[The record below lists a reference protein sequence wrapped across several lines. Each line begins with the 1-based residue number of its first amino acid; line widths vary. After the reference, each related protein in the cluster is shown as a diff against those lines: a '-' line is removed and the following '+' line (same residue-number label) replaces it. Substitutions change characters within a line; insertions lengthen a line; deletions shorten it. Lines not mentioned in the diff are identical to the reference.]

1 MDWYLI
7 CCFVILKTA
16 VSSCYYI
23 ILSFVTSSKARKL
36 STIRTNTHT
45 HTRQRLLFFL
55 QCNTRRKKNPWMLT
69 CATCIW
75 LLLTLR
81 WVQFSDSPPPNQT
94 KLPWISQLW
103 VNKRR
108 QALAKSDW
116 WLGSVCLLLL
126 FIHVFILPVVIPSDP
141 ASLHPFLSLFPQANE
156 ETMSCYIRCDM
167 HPPYPQYE
175 CLCVFPIEKNTNYI
189 KINIIC
195 CLIRIWK

>member
-1 MDWYLI
+1 M
-7 CCFVILKTA
+7 
-16 VSSCYYI
+16 
-23 ILSFVTSSKARKL
+23 TSSKARKL

-45 HTRQRLLFFL
+45 HTHIRQRLLFFL
-55 QCNTRRKKNPWMLT
+55 QCNTRRKKPLNADVCYMYLAPTDTEVSPVFRL
-69 CATCIW
+69 
-75 LLLTLR
+75 
-81 WVQFSDSPPPNQT
+81 PPPTLNQT

-167 HPPYPQYE
+167 HPPYPQYV

-195 CLIRIWK
+195 CLIRI

>member
-1 MDWYLI
+1 M
-7 CCFVILKTA
+7 
-16 VSSCYYI
+16 
-23 ILSFVTSSKARKL
+23 TSSKARKL

-45 HTRQRLLFFL
+45 HTHTPAPPFLL
-55 QCNTRRKKNPWMLT
+55 
-69 CATCIW
+69 A
-75 LLLTLR
+75 
-81 WVQFSDSPPPNQT
+81 VQYKEEKTPECWRVPHVFGSYWHWGESSFQTPPPLLNQT

-167 HPPYPQYE
+167 HPPYPQYV

-195 CLIRIWK
+195 CLIRI